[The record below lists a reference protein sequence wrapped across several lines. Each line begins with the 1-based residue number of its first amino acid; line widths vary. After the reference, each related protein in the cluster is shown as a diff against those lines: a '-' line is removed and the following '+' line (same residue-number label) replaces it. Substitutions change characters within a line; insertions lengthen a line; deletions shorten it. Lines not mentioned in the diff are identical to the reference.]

1 MTTWLN
7 DQKVLADL
15 RQAVVDTE
23 LKLATAVAAL
33 HLIAAPKRP
42 DGTNNR
48 SREACEQLAAK
59 TLMELGE

>member
-1 MTTWLN
+1 MTTWLQ
-7 DQKVLADL
+7 DQQRLDDL
-15 RQAVVDTE
+15 RQIAVEAE

-42 DGTNNR
+42 DGTYNR

-59 TLMELGE
+59 TLKELGE